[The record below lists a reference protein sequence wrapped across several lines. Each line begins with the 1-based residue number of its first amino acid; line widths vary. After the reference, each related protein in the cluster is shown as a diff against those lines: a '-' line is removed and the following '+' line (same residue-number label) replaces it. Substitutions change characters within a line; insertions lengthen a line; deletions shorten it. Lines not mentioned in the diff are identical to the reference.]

1 MFVILKKLTFFS
13 LVAFVFV
20 NINYTHAAYITK
32 KSDTSKAVERIEKEF
47 VNGNITKAECVK
59 QKSKALKL
67 GKVLKTIC
75 DNVEVK
81 TVKKETKEKKKVEYI
96 KKKEKKKKKAKK
108 EFLKKTKDLSK
119 KAKSWITKKI
129 KKENKHFK
137 TIAQLPKSDFYF
149 TATDANGNTFIGYAS
164 QDIDSKTI
172 KVGNKKFKKIS
183 NGQAFQDDG
192 KTQCSVRSE
201 IDKATNDR
209 MYTGKVL
216 VKCPKNIFI
225 GVWHQTGSQGFG
237 IAQSEAGIKLD
248 FTFSMSRNDAVASLK
263 NKKKESKKT
272 KKLVKK
278 KEKNLETVD
287 LIKPIIKISYNQK
300 FYSSSKDKDITM
312 EFSDNSNYNITGVVS
327 DKGES
332 TDKIILRLER
342 KVVKVNEDGTF
353 SISHKSKKNETIYL
367 TAIDGGGNI
376 TDFPINI
383 IVPSSSIASTNK
395 FNNDKK
401 YYAMLI
407 GNNKYDYW
415 TDLTSP
421 VNDITAIAKIL
432 REKYKFEIPIV
443 LEDADKDEIIDA
455 FWKMNDI
462 LTEDDYLLIY
472 YSGHGQKNVNIKK
485 AYWIP
490 VDAKKTF
497 GKNWISTSF
506 VSEMAG
512 SFKAKHVL
520 LMIDSCYSGLIS
532 NTKGVDN
539 ALTNNE
545 GEDDDPALL
554 RKWLQRPTRLYIT
567 SGSDERVPDAG
578 AGGHSFFAAKFLQ
591 ILEENKDNIISR
603 KVFEKIDVYIQK
615 HAKVN
620 PQMNVIPNGI
630 HLDGHFIFSVR
641 N

>member
-1 MFVILKKLTFFS
+1 MLGRLIFFILTVFI
-13 LVAFVFV
+13 FV
-20 NINYTHAAYITK
+20 NTDQSEASTYITK
-32 KSDTSKAVERIEKEF
+32 KSDTSKIVEKIEKEYAA
-47 VNGNITKAECVK
+47 GKISKSECTKK
-59 QKSKALKL
+59 KSKALKL
-67 GKVLKTIC
+67 GKVSETIC

-81 TVKKETKEKKKVEYI
+81 TVKKETKEEKKVEYI

-119 KAKSWITKKI
+119 KAKSWITKKV
-129 KKENKHFK
+129 KKEKKHFK
-137 TIAQLPKSDFYF
+137 TIAQLPKSNFYF
-149 TATDANGNTFIGYAS
+149 TATDDEGNIFIGYTVE
-164 QDIDSKTI
+164 DPDSKTM
-172 KVGNKKFKKIS
+172 KVGNRKFKKIS

-209 MYTGKVL
+209 MYTGQVL
-216 VKCPKNIFI
+216 VKCPKSIFI

-263 NKKKESKKT
+263 NKKKEGEKT

-278 KEKNLETVD
+278 KEKNYETED
-287 LIKPIIKISYNQK
+287 LIKPIIKVSYNQK
-300 FYSSSKDKDITM
+300 FFSSSKDKDVTM
-312 EFSDNSNYNITGVVS
+312 EFSDNSNYNITGVVY

-332 TDKIILRLER
+332 TGKIVLRLER

-353 SISHKSKKNETIYL
+353 LISHKSLKNETIYL

-383 IVPSSSIASTNK
+383 IVSSSSSANK

-415 TDLTSP
+415 DDLSSP
-421 VNDITAIAKIL
+421 INDITAIAKVL
-432 REKYKFEIPIV
+432 KEKYKFEIPDQFILKNV
-443 LEDADKDEIIDA
+443 DRGAIRKA
-455 FWKMNDI
+455 FFKMNNI

-472 YSGHGQKNVNIKK
+472 YSGHGQKSENIQK

-490 VDAKKTF
+490 VNAKETF
-497 GKNWISTSF
+497 DENWISTSF
-506 VSEMAG
+506 VSEMTG
-512 SFKAKHVL
+512 TFKAKHVL
-520 LMIDSCYSGLIS
+520 LMIDSCYSGLI
-532 NTKGVDN
+532 TKGTNEALDN
-539 ALTNNE
+539 KE
-545 GEDDDPALL
+545 GDADDASLL
-554 RKWLQRPTRLYIT
+554 RKWLQRPTRLFIT

-591 ILEENKDNIISR
+591 ILKENQDHIISR
-603 KVFEKIDVYIQK
+603 EVYDKIDVYIQK
-615 HAKVN
+615 NAKVN
-620 PQMNVIPNGI
+620 PQMDVIPNGI

>member
-1 MFVILKKLTFFS
+1 MLGRLIFFILTVFI
-13 LVAFVFV
+13 FV
-20 NINYTHAAYITK
+20 NTDQSEASTYITK
-32 KSDTSKAVERIEKEF
+32 KSDTSKIVEKIEKEYAA
-47 VNGNITKAECVK
+47 GKISKSECTKK
-59 QKSKALKL
+59 KSKALKL
-67 GKVLKTIC
+67 GKVSETIC

-81 TVKKETKEKKKVEYI
+81 TVKKKSKEEKKVEYI

-119 KAKSWITKKI
+119 KAKSWITKKV
-129 KKENKHFK
+129 KKQKKHFK

-149 TATDANGNTFIGYAS
+149 TATDDNGNTFIGYAV
-164 QDIDSKTI
+164 QDQDSKTI

-263 NKKKESKKT
+263 KKKKEGEKT

-278 KEKNLETVD
+278 KEKNYETVD
-287 LIKPIIKISYNQK
+287 TIKPIIKVSYNQK
-300 FYSSSKDKDITM
+300 FFSSSKDKDVTM
-312 EFSDNSNYNITGVVS
+312 EFSDNSNYNIAGVVS

-342 KVVKVNEDGTF
+342 KVVIVNEDGTF
-353 SISHKSKKNETIYL
+353 SISHKSLKNETIYL

-376 TDFPINI
+376 TDFAINVI
-383 IVPSSSIASTNK
+383 IPSSSSSSANK

-415 TDLTSP
+415 DDLTSP
-421 VNDITAIAKIL
+421 INDITAIAKVL
-432 REKYKFEIPIV
+432 KEKYKFEIPDQFI
-443 LEDADKDEIIDA
+443 LKNADRDAIRKA
-455 FWKMNDI
+455 FFKMNNI

-472 YSGHGQKNVNIKK
+472 YSGHGQKSENIEK

-490 VDAKKTF
+490 VNAKETF
-497 GKNWISTSF
+497 DENWISTSF
-506 VSEMAG
+506 VSEMTG
-512 SFKAKHVL
+512 TFKAKHVL
-520 LMIDSCYSGLIS
+520 LMIDSCYSGLI
-532 NTKGVDN
+532 TKGTNEALDN
-539 ALTNNE
+539 KE
-545 GEDDDPALL
+545 GDADDATLL
-554 RKWLQRPTRLYIT
+554 RKWLQRPTRLFIT
-567 SGSDERVPDAG
+567 SGADERVPDAG

-591 ILEENKDNIISR
+591 ILKENQDHIISR
-603 KVFEKIDVYIQK
+603 EVYDKIDVYIQK
-615 HAKVN
+615 HAKKN
-620 PQMNVIPNGI
+620 PQMDVIPTGI

>member
-1 MFVILKKLTFFS
+1 MLGRFIFFILTVFL
-13 LVAFVFV
+13 FV
-20 NINYTHAAYITK
+20 NTDQSEASTYITK
-32 KSDTSKAVERIEKEF
+32 KSDTSKIVEKIEKKYAAGKISKSEC
-47 VNGNITKAECVK
+47 TKK
-59 QKSKALKL
+59 KSKALKL
-67 GKVLKTIC
+67 GKVSETIC

-81 TVKKETKEKKKVEYI
+81 TVKKKTKEEKKVEYI

-119 KAKSWITKKI
+119 KAKSWITKKV
-129 KKENKHFK
+129 KKEKKHYK
-137 TIAQLPKSDFYF
+137 SIAQLPKSDFYF
-149 TATDANGNTFIGYAS
+149 TATDDNGNTFIGYAV
-164 QDIDSKTI
+164 QDQDSKTI

-192 KTQCSVRSE
+192 KTQCSVHSE

-248 FTFSMSRNDAVASLK
+248 FTFSMSRYDAVASLK
-263 NKKKESKKT
+263 KKKKEGEKT

-278 KEKNLETVD
+278 KEKNYETVD
-287 LIKPIIKISYNQK
+287 TIKPIIKVSYNQK
-300 FYSSSKDKDITM
+300 FFSSSKDKDVTM
-312 EFSDNSNYNITGVVS
+312 EFSDNSNYNIAGVVS

-353 SISHKSKKNETIYL
+353 SISHKSLKNETIYL

-376 TDFPINI
+376 TDFAINVI
-383 IVPSSSIASTNK
+383 IPSSSSASANK

-415 TDLTSP
+415 DDLSSP
-421 VNDITAIAKIL
+421 INDITAIAKVL
-432 REKYKFEIPIV
+432 KEKYKFEIPDQFI
-443 LEDADKDEIIDA
+443 LKNADRDAIRKA
-455 FWKMNDI
+455 FFKMNNI

-472 YSGHGQKNVNIKK
+472 YSGHGQKSENIEK

-490 VDAKKTF
+490 VNAKETF
-497 GKNWISTSF
+497 DENWISTSF
-506 VSEMAG
+506 VSEMTG
-512 SFKAKHVL
+512 IFKAKHVL
-520 LMIDSCYSGLIS
+520 LMVDSCYSGL
-532 NTKGVDN
+532 TKGADEN
-539 ALTNNE
+539 LTDDGEEKNTLTLKKWMNRKARLFISSGGNE
-545 GEDDDPALL
+545 PVLDKSEGKHSYFAKKFIELL
-554 RKWLQRPTRLYIT
+554 ETNKSHIT
-567 SGSDERVPDAG
+567 SWELFGKIESYVQNNASQIPTHKPIQG
-578 AGGHSFFAAKFLQ
+578 TGHNF
-591 ILEENKDNIISR
+591 SR
-603 KVFEKIDVYIQK
+603 FV
-615 HAKVN
+615 
-620 PQMNVIPNGI
+620 
-630 HLDGHFIFSVR
+630 FSVR